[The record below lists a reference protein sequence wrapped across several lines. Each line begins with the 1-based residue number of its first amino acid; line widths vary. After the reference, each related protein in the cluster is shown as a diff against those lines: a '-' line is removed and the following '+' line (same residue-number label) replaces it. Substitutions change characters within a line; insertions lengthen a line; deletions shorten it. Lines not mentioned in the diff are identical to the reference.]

1 MEWRFHSSS
10 ANTLLLA
17 HRGLKRLPRTMIS
30 DNVTSLD
37 ASYNLLETVPE
48 WISGLIGL
56 EHVNFSSNKLT
67 MLPSEIGVLDH
78 VTVLRLTN
86 NQLIDLSLPKE
97 LAAMVTLQE
106 LYLAGNKFQSIP
118 LQILE
123 LHKLQ
128 ILQMGKNKITEIPR
142 DIVKLQ
148 KLVNYLCYDVEC
160 FTKFVV

>member
-1 MEWRFHSSS
+1 
-10 ANTLLLA
+10 
-17 HRGLKRLPRTMIS
+17 
-30 DNVTSLD
+30 
-37 ASYNLLETVPE
+37 
-48 WISGLIGL
+48 
-56 EHVNFSSNKLT
+56 

-118 LQILE
+118 PQILE